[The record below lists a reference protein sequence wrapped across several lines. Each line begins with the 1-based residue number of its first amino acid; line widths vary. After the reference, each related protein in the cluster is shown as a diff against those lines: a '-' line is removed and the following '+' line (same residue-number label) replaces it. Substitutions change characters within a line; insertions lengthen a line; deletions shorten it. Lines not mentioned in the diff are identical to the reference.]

1 MHPTTINTEQNI
13 RISDRVIPPSL
24 DESYTLGMSE
34 NENRPDQEKDDWG
47 FNYWQTATQAE
58 LKAWKEAAEKE
69 KKFKR
74 HCGSSRLQWD
84 IVSNLGWPVDEE
96 LFVRNC
102 CHVEIFIAADPG
114 SGLWDL

>member
-1 MHPTTINTEQNI
+1 MLLLVAVVVHPTTVNTKKNI
-13 RISDRVIPPSL
+13 RISDRAIPPIL

-34 NENRPDQEKDDWG
+34 KENRPDQQKDDWG

-74 HCGSSRLQWD
+74 HCGSSRLQ
-84 IVSNLGWPVDEE
+84 
-96 LFVRNC
+96 
-102 CHVEIFIAADPG
+102 
-114 SGLWDL
+114 

>member
-1 MHPTTINTEQNI
+1 MVVHPTTINTEQNI

-24 DESYTLGMSE
+24 GESYTLGMSE

-47 FNYWQTATQAE
+47 FNYWQTATQAA

-74 HCGSSRLQWD
+74 HCGSSRLQ
-84 IVSNLGWPVDEE
+84 
-96 LFVRNC
+96 
-102 CHVEIFIAADPG
+102 
-114 SGLWDL
+114 